1 MTNIAI
7 IGTGRMAQGLGVGWV
22 KAGHQ
27 VLFGSRN
34 PAEKSRLVS
43 KIGYGASVTL
53 PAAAV
58 TWADVVVLAIPFAQ
72 VKTFAREHA
81 PQLVGK
87 LVIDISNPFD
97 QLPDN
102 RISGA
107 ELTAAAI
114 GDGARVVAAFK
125 DNFWETLSNPDDP
138 GGLRRD
144 VHFAGDNDDD
154 KQRVTQLVTDLGF
167 RPVDCGPL
175 KYARALDAMVPLLVE
190 LDHRLNDSRHN
201 SSWKFL
207 SK

>member
-7 IGTGRMAQGLGVGWV
+7 IGTGRMAQGLGAGWV
-22 KAGHQ
+22 RAGHR
-27 VLFGSRN
+27 VVFGSRN
-34 PAEKSRLVS
+34 PAEKSGLVS
-43 KIGYGASVTL
+43 KIGNCASVTL

-58 TWADVVVLAIPFAQ
+58 AWADVVVLAIPFAQ

-81 PQLVGK
+81 PQLAGK
-87 LVIDISNPFD
+87 LVVDISNPFD

-102 RISGA
+102 RIAGA

-125 DNFWETLSNPDDP
+125 DNFWETLPTPEDP
-138 GGLRRD
+138 GGLPRD
-144 VHFAGDNDDD
+144 VHFAGDSDDD
-154 KQRVTQLVTDLGF
+154 RQRVAQLVTDLGF

-175 KYARALDAMVPLLVE
+175 KNARALDAMVPLLVE
-190 LDHRLNDSRHN
+190 LDQRLNNGQHS

-207 SK
+207 R